1 MYASRGSEMFR
12 TTDGGATNWT
22 TLTGFSGSIN
32 SIAIHPTDPTRVAI
46 ATTGANKVY
55 VSTDSGATWS
65 PYLFDLPNF
74 SALALVWE
82 NNGKNGLYVGM
93 NYGVY
98 YIDNTSP
105 TNWLPFSNN
114 LPNVQI
120 SEFEINTA
128 NNKIYA
134 GTYGRGVW
142 RSALYDEVLSV
153 HDVEL
158 NTIAVYPNPATKSLN
173 LSWDKNE
180 KVSVKLFNSIGKL
193 VFFAKEISLLEPMQI
208 DVNSFA
214 TGMYFVKINTVNGIT
229 TKKVMI
235 N

>member
-1 MYASRGSEMFR
+1 MALASIIAAFGLFL
-12 TTDGGATNWT
+12 NHN
-22 TLTGFSGSIN
+22 SGSIN
-32 SIAIHPTDPTRVAI
+32 SIAVHPTDPARVAI
-46 ATTGANKVY
+46 AITGANKVY

-65 PYLFDLPNF
+65 SYLFDLPSF

-82 NNGKNGLYVGM
+82 NNGKNGLYLGI

-98 YIDNTSP
+98 YIDNTTP

-114 LPNVQI
+114 LPNVEI

-128 NNKIYA
+128 NNYIYA

-142 RSALYDEVLSV
+142 KSALYDAVLSV

-173 LSWDKNE
+173 LSWNKSDE
-180 KVSVKLFNSIGKL
+180 VSIKMFNSIGKL
-193 VFFAKEISLLEPMQI
+193 VFFTKGVSLMNPIQI

-214 TGMYFVKINTVNGIT
+214 TGVYFVKINTENGIT